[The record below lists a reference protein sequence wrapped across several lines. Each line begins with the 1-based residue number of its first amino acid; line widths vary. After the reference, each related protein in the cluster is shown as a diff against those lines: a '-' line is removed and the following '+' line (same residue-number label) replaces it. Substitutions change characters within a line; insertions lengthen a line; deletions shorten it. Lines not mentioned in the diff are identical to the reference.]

1 MKGEIAEPWVNT
13 TNPANSPKM
22 TQIGSSQN
30 LLRTC
35 RNRQNSS
42 RKLSMRRWLTVARF
56 GGVRLHETASLRQLY
71 DSTDASQAA
80 IRPGDFLKLTFLDMV
95 RADG

>member
-1 MKGEIAEPWVNT
+1 
-13 TNPANSPKM
+13 
-22 TQIGSSQN
+22 
-30 LLRTC
+30 
-35 RNRQNSS
+35 
-42 RKLSMRRWLTVARF
+42 MRRSLTVARF

-95 RADG
+95 RAGG